1 MNDRPPWAAVAR
13 QRMGELGMTQEQLMP
28 ILNVSTRGAVGHY
41 LSGRRVPSPEQ
52 MAALAKH
59 LGLSLEAFLD
69 GEAVPARKQSKDFVT
84 VRAPVDPNGATAEVE
99 VKFLPRRRASAG
111 PGAENSDPAEQALGL
126 RFRAESLRRKG
137 IDHRHAT
144 VIYADGDSMEPLIG
158 DGDTILFDTSRT
170 AVTDGGIYVIE
181 IDHEA
186 MVKRLQRRPGGRLL
200 VQSENPAYPPYE
212 IEAGQHG
219 FRVLGQVM
227 WTAGWV

>member
-1 MNDRPPWAAVAR
+1 
-13 QRMGELGMTQEQLMP
+13 MTQAQ
-28 ILNVSTRGAVGHY
+28 
-41 LSGRRVPSPEQ
+41 
-52 MAALAKH
+52 LAKRADVSQQLITKLETGGARETGKLVQIASA
-59 LGLSLEAFLD
+59 LGVTAEELQV
-69 GEAVPARKQSKDFVT
+69 GEPRPHDFVT

-99 VKFLPRRRASAG
+99 VKFLPRKRASAG

-137 IDHRHAT
+137 IDHRFAT

-181 IDHEA
+181 VDHEA